1 MFNDTKMDTIFINC
15 KISKTSNPHRV
26 LHNLI
31 DKTNLKRICKN
42 VALSKLRI

>member
-15 KISKTSNPHRV
+15 KNSKTFNTHRV

-42 VALSKLRI
+42 VALSNLRI